1 MPTLRKQ
8 YVAALEARGCK
19 PCVSRS
25 RKYLCY
31 TGPQPG
37 LFYFIG
43 VSGSLRVGRCRTE
56 SVPVSD
62 RIKRLLLDDAPDTT
76 TRAMAEAIG
85 L

>member
-1 MPTLRKQ
+1 
-8 YVAALEARGCK
+8 
-19 PCVSRS
+19 
-25 RKYLCY
+25 
-31 TGPQPG
+31 

-62 RIKRLLLDDAPDTT
+62 RIKRLLLDNAPDTT